1 MSVASVNHT
10 DLFGDNYS
18 VAKTTVGGANI
29 YLEIFSGD
37 YSIIKEETGGDFSEV
52 ELGRVTKEAAMASY
66 KKVVLKATL
75 KITIAAMM
83 AAMLKKQP
91 APPAPPAS
99 KVVVTTTTRKVG
111 FPETEKIGARPM
123 VVKHADGEIK
133 TQMVGGKTTKVL
145 NDDGSQKW
153 AFTRKQ
159 KGIISCEGGNYR
171 VVFSCQWM
179 PYHFVNDDWDECVGK
194 RLEWSCTQL
203 KLHIPVKQE
212 FRGGEFFDVLLDP
225 IWVKGASQRT
235 TALHMAEELTRMTGK
250 SEDQVLALIN
260 EASVGG

>member
-10 DLFGDNYS
+10 DI
-18 VAKTTVGGANI
+18 AKTIVGGTNI
-29 YLEIFSGD
+29 YLELFDGG

-99 KVVVTTTTRKVG
+99 KVVVTTKNMKIG
-111 FPETEKIGARPM
+111 FPETEKVGARPM
-123 VVKHADGEIK
+123 VVKHSDGSIK
-133 TQMVGGKTTKVL
+133 TELVGGKTTKVL
-145 NDDGSQKW
+145 NEDGSQKW

-159 KGIISCEGGNYR
+159 KGIISCELGNYR

-194 RLEWSCTQL
+194 RLEWSSTQF

-212 FRGGEFFDVLLDP
+212 FRGGEFFDVQMDP

-235 TALHMAEELTRMTGK
+235 TVLKMTEELARMTGRN
-250 SEDQVLALIN
+250 EDQVLSLIN
-260 EASVGG
+260 EASV